1 MINRMGFPSRGAD
14 CLARRIN
21 GPRPSGLVLGVN
33 IGKNKDTPLEDA
45 ASDYLK
51 LFERFAPLADY
62 LAVNVSSPNT
72 PGLRAL
78 QARETLEGLLSPLAQ
93 RRDALALQV
102 GRRVPL
108 LVKLAPDL
116 NDVELDGALEA
127 VTGCGMDGVI
137 VANTTIGRAGLRSSL
152 AQETGG
158 LSGAPLTTSNLEL
171 VRKVVARLEGHL
183 PVVASGGVMVPAD
196 VQARLDAGAV
206 LVQLYTGLIYTGP
219 GLVRD
224 ALNHLHRDFVRT
236 KG

>member
-1 MINRMGFPSRGAD
+1 VI
-14 CLARRIN
+14 
-21 GPRPSGLVLGVN
+21 GVN
-33 IGKNKDTPLEDA
+33 IGKNKDTPLEEA
-45 ASDYLK
+45 AGDYLV
-51 LFERFAPLADY
+51 LIERFAPLADY

-78 QARETLEGLLSPLAQ
+78 QARDALEGILSPLSQ
-93 RRDALALQV
+93 RRNALMQRD

-137 VANTTIGRAGLRSSL
+137 VANTTIGRSGLRSLL
-152 AQETGG
+152 AGETGG

-171 VRKVVARLEGHL
+171 VRKVVARLGGNL
-183 PVVASGGVMVPAD
+183 PVVASGGVMVPGD

-224 ALNHLHRDFVRT
+224 ALNHLHRDFVPT